1 LGVTLSAGLERRIG
15 VFGGAFDP
23 PHLGHYALAHTAIAQ
38 LQLDCLH
45 IVPTGTALHKTR
57 TLSSAE
63 HRLAMTALAFGDLPQ
78 VRIDPRETQRV
89 GPSFTVDT
97 LTELSQENPQAQLY
111 LILGADQAQALPT
124 WHRWRELFQLAII
137 CIAGRADHSGAA
149 GTFSLKSVHFER
161 CIQLAMP
168 GVPLSATQIRQKLG
182 RRQSIS
188 ALVND
193 SVARYIA
200 SHHLYLVA

>member
-1 LGVTLSAGLERRIG
+1 MTLSAGVVRRIG

-23 PHLGHYALAHTAIAQ
+23 PHLGHFVLAQTAIAQ
-38 LQLDCLH
+38 LQLESLH

-57 TLSSAE
+57 TLSGAE
-63 HRLAMTALAFGDLPQ
+63 HRLAMAALAFGELPQ
-78 VRIDPRETQRV
+78 AHIDPRETQRV

-111 LILGADQAQALPT
+111 LILGQDQAQALPT
-124 WHRWRELFQLAII
+124 WHRWQVLFQLAII
-137 CIAGRADHSGAA
+137 CVAGRADDSGVTA
-149 GTFSLKSVHFER
+149 TFSINSVPRDR
-161 CIQLAMP
+161 CIQLAMQS
-168 GVPLSATQIRQKLG
+168 VPLSATQIRQNVTG
-182 RRQSIS
+182 HQSIS